1 MLEDEKQENR
11 ENEEGPEEEVS
22 EEVSEDGEG
31 GEEGGDHAEVR
42 KKNKLKIIIIGLIV
56 LLVAVGGSV
65 FFYLTKRAEKEEA
78 IKASEK
84 QSPQIMYVEFEDMIV
99 NLNSSKK
106 NVHFLKLKMFFEVEG
121 QENKDLVTRYKP
133 KIRDIFQTYLRELRP
148 EDLRGSVGVY
158 RLREELLLRVNKTIY
173 PGYVNDVLFEEILVQ

>member
-1 MLEDEKQENR
+1 MLEEEKREAS
-11 ENEEGPEEEVS
+11 ENEDEVEEGGPEDTEEEVG
-22 EEVSEDGEG
+22 DGEG
-31 GEEGGDHAEVR
+31 GEHAANR
-42 KKNKLKIIIIGLIV
+42 KKSKLKIIIIALLV
-56 LLVAVGGSV
+56 LLTAVGGSV

-84 QSPQIMYVEFEDMIV
+84 QVPQIMYVEFDDMIV

-106 NVHFLKLKMFFEVEG
+106 NVHFLKIKMFFEVEG
-121 QENKDLVTRYKP
+121 QENKELVTRYKP

-158 RLREELLLRVNKTIY
+158 RLREELLLRVNKVIY